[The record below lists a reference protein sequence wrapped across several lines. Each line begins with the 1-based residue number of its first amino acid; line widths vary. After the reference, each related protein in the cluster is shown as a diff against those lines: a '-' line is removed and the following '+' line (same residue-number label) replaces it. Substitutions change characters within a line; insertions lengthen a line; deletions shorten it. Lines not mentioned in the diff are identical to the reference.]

1 MVWLFVYAKR
11 CQNARIHLQKYLY
24 IRSIWLLAG
33 ESSQLDKNYLY
44 IASDHSTLPLRLRED
59 YQSDWLFESAMQ
71 MFGGY
76 HCNKILPI

>member
-1 MVWLFVYAKR
+1 MNWYGIVFLD
-11 CQNARIHLQKYLY
+11 HLQKYLS
-24 IRSIWLLAG
+24 IRLLTG